1 MIETAG
7 TCHPWHLVDTPIPKW
22 MMWKKRWIASH
33 IEYWNS
39 VVHTL
44 NINVLLIHTTVGMW
58 IKGRLTHIQLCA
70 PDSGASCMWAGF
82 LSSSWLILHN
92 EASTGLVSQQKYHL
106 YMSSTD
112 FSFWDSLDMVLHHNC
127 AGPVPM
133 EAFSTASHSQW
144 FFAWLKAVW
153 QPFKI

>member
-7 TCHPWHLVDTPIPKW
+7 TCHPWHLVDIPIPKW
-22 MMWKKRWIASH
+22 MMWKKRWIASP
-33 IEYWNS
+33 IKYWNWAG
-39 VVHTL
+39 HTL
-44 NINVLLIHTTVGMW
+44 NINVLLIHTAVGMW
-58 IKGRLTHIQLCA
+58 IKGRLTHIQLWA
-70 PDSGASCMWAGF
+70 PDSGDLWMWAGF

-133 EAFSTASHSQW
+133 EAFGTASPSQW
-144 FFAWLKAVW
+144 FFAWPKAVC
-153 QPFKI
+153 QSFKI